1 MVACGIEMLHRAAR
15 PRSGASVR
23 AKGRPTDIPPLLRM
37 AWPLLVGS
45 SIPHPLRA
53 FSAGGGPKHLNGRGC
68 GP

>member
-23 AKGRPTDIPPLLRM
+23 AKGRPADIPALLRM

-45 SIPHPLRA
+45 
-53 FSAGGGPKHLNGRGC
+53 
-68 GP
+68 